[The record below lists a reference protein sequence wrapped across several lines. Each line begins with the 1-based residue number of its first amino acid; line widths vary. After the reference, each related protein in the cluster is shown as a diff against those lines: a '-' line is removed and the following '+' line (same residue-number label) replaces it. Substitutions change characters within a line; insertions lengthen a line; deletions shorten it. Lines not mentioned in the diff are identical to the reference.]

1 MCHLAVRNGLLLVS
15 GHPHCS
21 GGLSSEGY
29 CYTDSDSGPYR
40 NSDCN
45 ANTNRHTNRYTNGD
59 AHLYAYSCHAS

>member
-1 MCHLAVRNGLLLVS
+1 MDCFSCQDIR
-15 GHPHCS
+15 
-21 GGLSSEGY
+21 

-59 AHLYAYSCHAS
+59 AHLYAYSCLAS